1 MLLLNKLL
9 AEEFMKVHEGISVYV
24 DGGGSGTGVDA
35 LINNTVDICASSRPL
50 ESDEIKKMGEQY
62 STVGMSFLIA
72 RDALSIYVNPN
83 NPIKNFTLEEVSKI
97 YLCEILNWN
106 EMGGK
111 DQIIEPVSR
120 TDASGTHVYFTKHL
134 LKGEEICSSIRELN
148 TTNEIINFVKKNSN
162 SIGYGGIGYGDSLM
176 QCSINGIEPTRE
188 NVLNNS
194 YPVTRYLR
202 YYTIRKP
209 RGDIK
214 LFIDWVTSSEGQ
226 KIVEKMNYF
235 PLWN

>member
-120 TDASGTHVYFTKHL
+120 TDASGTHVYFAKHL
-134 LKGEEICSSIRELN
+134 LKGKEICSSIRELN

-209 RGDIK
+209 RGNVK
-214 LFIDWVTSSEGQ
+214 LYIDWVTSSEGQ
-226 KIVEKMNYF
+226 KIVEKMDYF
-235 PLWN
+235 PLWE

>member
-1 MLLLNKLL
+1 MLLIIVLSACSFNKHTQSNIVKIKGSDTMLLLNQKL
-9 AEEFMKVHEGISVYV
+9 AEEFMKVHDGISVYV
-24 DGGGSGTGVDA
+24 EGGGSGTGVDA

-106 EMGGK
+106 EIGGK

-148 TTNEIINFVKKNSN
+148 TTNEIINFVKNLP
-162 SIGYGGIGYGDSLM
+162 I
-176 QCSINGIEPTRE
+176 
-188 NVLNNS
+188 
-194 YPVTRYLR
+194 
-202 YYTIRKP
+202 
-209 RGDIK
+209 
-214 LFIDWVTSSEGQ
+214 
-226 KIVEKMNYF
+226 
-235 PLWN
+235 